1 MRRRSFATKTAAV
14 ILSAAMVL
22 SASPSFAADADS
34 SEETLDTGAE
44 VILDAEAVEV
54 TDAGAADT
62 EADEVTDAD
71 DTDTETDEV
80 TDTDATD
87 AETNENTEADTDS
100 SEDAAFIVSVEE
112 YTGDDLDTEA
122 FIDEDSEEDT
132 ESTATF
138 GYGTLSMT
146 YDEFYSALGFD
157 VSSVDAVSSA
167 TTSKSSMFANEYTSE
182 VTESGYTIY
191 GVKVPVYVEE
201 GASEDLLAAVTF
213 NADPETAEDGVQ
225 YWTVSGDTVTA
236 PTLETKATVTDAT
249 ATLST
254 SSNWGDYL
262 VAIDESS
269 TAYLRNTRSDEGF
282 AVGSNILGIV
292 VTTEEGN
299 SYGLTHMNNIWV
311 QTYEFAFNADDANT
325 AGLVGETIS
334 TVTYIVPEGLYV
346 YSFAEG
352 IYVKPAAAE
361 EFTGSFN
368 SDGTQFTL
376 DSELSSSVED
386 ATISI
391 TYKVSRTTYTL
402 LSTTTIGTGRTF
414 TLETALTDESVPE
427 GTVPTVTISSST
439 YSDITV
445 SYPMFDWQETELTA
459 LVAEANALVTEAED
473 PAYSYSTLAAHA
485 EEGQEILDSNGS
497 ASEAAD
503 IISELTELIEAATPY
518 YGTMTL
524 TYEEFYSC
532 LVGDASS
539 VDAVS
544 SATTS
549 KYSMFANESISE
561 VTDDGYTIYGVANV
575 PVKVLP
581 SVTSEQK
588 ALITANEEDA
598 EAPTQYW
605 MVNADGVTA
614 TTLYVADTVTDA
626 TAELSTSSNW
636 GDYLVAITES
646 STSYLRNSREDTF
659 AVGSNILGI
668 VVTITDGSS
677 YGLTHMNN
685 IWVQTYEFAFNA
697 DDTNTAGLV
706 GKTISS
712 VTYIVPDASY
722 VYTFEDGIY
731 VKTDYTATAI
741 SGMFSDENTVFTLDG
756 AIPSSFQDATI
767 TITYKVGRT
776 TYTLLSETTIGSAL
790 SFTLDTAV
798 PETDENGDA
807 VVPTVTISSSN
818 YADIEAYYGGLS
830 WQSDLTAC
838 TAVLSAA
845 SYTYDGTA
853 KTPAVTVTAA
863 DGTVLTE
870 GTDYVVYYS
879 DNVSVGTATVT
890 IIGTGTYGG
899 TLTETFTIKAS
910 SSSSSETVKDG
921 LTLDSDG
928 VFRYYEN
935 DVFTGTYS
943 GVASYD
949 GGLFFINSSLVDKD
963 ANGLCLYDDVWYFV
977 SLGQVQLQYTGLAL
991 YDGEWFYITE
1001 GILDTTVNGLIP
1013 YDGETFLVAAGRL
1026 LLDYNGLWLNSSSI
1040 GGDDQW
1046 YFIAAGQVQNVTQVT
1061 MYDGAFFYVVNG
1073 ILASDYNGTVEYD
1086 GAVFTV
1092 VAGQLYGE
1100 AE

>member
-1 MRRRSFATKTAAV
+1 MRKRSFATKTAAV
-14 ILSAAMVL
+14 ILSAAVAL
-22 SASPSFAADADS
+22 SASPAFAAEAES
-34 SEETLDTGAE
+34 SEEILDEGAE
-44 VILDAEAVEV
+44 VILDAESEEETGVAV
-54 TDAGAADT
+54 TDT
-62 EADEVTDAD
+62 Q
-71 DTDTETDEV
+71 TDEV
-80 TDTDATD
+80 TDTDTAD
-87 AETNENTEADTDS
+87 SDTDDS
-100 SEDAAFIVSVEE
+100 MDTALVVSVEE

-122 FIDEDSEEDT
+122 LIAEASET
-132 ESTATF
+132 ENTETVTS

-146 YDEFYSALGFD
+146 YADFYFALGFN

-167 TTSKSSMFANEYTSE
+167 TTGKSTMFANEYTSE
-182 VTESGYTIY
+182 VTENGYTIY

-201 GASEDLLAAVTF
+201 GASESLLAAVTF
-213 NADPETAEDGVQ
+213 NADPETAETGVQ
-225 YWTVSGDTVTA
+225 YWTVSGSTVTV

-262 VAIDESS
+262 VAISETS
-269 TAYLRNTRSDEGF
+269 TSNLRNTRSDEGF
-282 AVGSNILGIV
+282 TVGSNILGIV

-346 YSFAEG
+346 YSFADG

-361 EFTGSFN
+361 EITGSFKT
-368 SDGTQFTL
+368 SGSSTFFVL
-376 DSELSSSVED
+376 DSALSSAVED

-391 TYKVSRTTYTL
+391 TYKVGRTTYTL
-402 LSTTTIGTGRTF
+402 LEATDVGTNTAF
-414 TLETALTDESVPE
+414 TLSESIPDA
-427 GTVPTVTISSST
+427 TVPTVTISSST

-445 SYPMFDWQETELTA
+445 SYPMFDWQKTELTA
-459 LVAEANALVTEAED
+459 LVAEANALVTAAED
-473 PAYSYSTLAAHA
+473 PAYSYDTLAAHA
-485 EEGQEILDSNGS
+485 AEGQEILDNDGS

-532 LVGDASS
+532 ILGDTSS

-544 SATTS
+544 SATTGKS
-549 KYSMFANESISE
+549 SMFANESTSE
-561 VTDDGYTIYGVANV
+561 VTDDGYTIYGVTNV

-588 ALITANEEDA
+588 ALITANEEGT
-598 EAPTQYW
+598 EAPAQYW
-605 MVNADGVTA
+605 TVNANGIIK
-614 TTLYVADTVTDA
+614 TTLSVADTVTDA

-646 STSYLRNSREDTF
+646 STSYLRNTRSDDGF

-668 VVTITDGSS
+668 VVETTDGSS

-697 DDTNTAGLV
+697 DDSNTAGLV

-722 VYTFEDGIY
+722 VYSFADGIY
-731 VKTDYTATAI
+731 VKPDYTATAI
-741 SGMFSDENTVFTLDG
+741 SGMFSDENSVFTLDS
-756 AIPSSFQDATI
+756 AIPATIQDATI

-790 SFTLDTAV
+790 SFTLETAV

-807 VVPTVTISSSN
+807 VKPTVTISSSN

-830 WQSDLTAC
+830 WQSDLTDC
-838 TAVLSAA
+838 SAVLSTT

-870 GTDYVVYYS
+870 GTDYDVYYS
-879 DNVSVGTATVT
+879 NNVSTGTATVT
-890 IIGTGTYGG
+890 IVGTGTYGG
-899 TLTETFTIKAS
+899 TLTKTFTIKKAS
-910 SSSSSETVKDG
+910 SSSSSATTVKDG

-935 DVFTGTYS
+935 GVFTGTYS
-943 GVASYD
+943 GVVPYD
-949 GGLFFINSSLVDKD
+949 EGLFFINSSLVDKG
-963 ANGLCLYDDVWYFV
+963 ANGLCLYEDTWYFV
-977 SLGQVQLQYTGLAL
+977 SEGQIQLQHTGLAL

-1001 GILDTTVNGLIP
+1001 GILDTEVNGLIP
-1013 YDGETFLVAAGRL
+1013 YDGATFLVAAGRL
-1026 LLDYNGLWLNSSSI
+1026 LLDYNGLWLNDVVV
-1040 GGDDQW
+1040 GGDNQW
-1046 YFIAAGQVQNVTQVT
+1046 YFLAAGQVQNVTQVV
-1061 MYDGAFFYVVNG
+1061 MYDGEFFYVVNG
-1073 ILASDYNGTVEYD
+1073 VLASGYNGTIEY
-1086 GAVFTV
+1086 GGVTFLV
-1092 VAGQLYGE
+1092 VAGQLYAN

>member
-1 MRRRSFATKTAAV
+1 MRKRNFATKTAAV
-14 ILSAAMVL
+14 ILSAAMAL
-22 SASPSFAADADS
+22 SACPAFAAETDS
-34 SEETLDTGAE
+34 SEEIPDAGAE
-44 VILDAEAVEV
+44 VILDAEADTVV
-54 TDAGAADT
+54 TDETTAAEEAVDDETT
-62 EADEVTDAD
+62 EADADEAAASGTEESAAAVTNEAAD
-71 DTDTETDEV
+71 DGSQDTALV
-80 TDTDATD
+80 
-87 AETNENTEADTDS
+87 
-100 SEDAAFIVSVEE
+100 ISVEE

-122 FIDEDSEEDT
+122 LIAETSETET
-132 ESTATF
+132 ESAETVTS

-146 YDEFYSALGFD
+146 YAEFYSMLGYG
-157 VSSVDAVSSA
+157 VSSVDSVSSA
-167 TTSKSSMFANEYTSE
+167 TTSKNAMFANEYTSE

-201 GASEDLLAAVTF
+201 GASESLLAAVTF

-225 YWTVSGDTVTA
+225 YWTVSGSTVTA

-262 VAIDESS
+262 VAITETS
-269 TAYLRNTRSDEGF
+269 TSNLRNTRSDEGF

-346 YSFAEG
+346 YNFADG

-361 EFTGSFN
+361 EITGSFKT
-368 SDGTQFTL
+368 SGSSTIFVL
-376 DSELSSSVED
+376 DSALSSAVED

-391 TYKVSRTTYTL
+391 TYKVGRTTYTL
-402 LSTTTIGTGRTF
+402 LEATEVGTNTAF
-414 TLETALTDESVPE
+414 TLSESIPDE
-427 GTVPTVTISSST
+427 TVPTVTISSST

-445 SYPMFDWQETELTA
+445 SYPMFDWQKTELTA
-459 LVAEANALVTEAED
+459 LVTEANALVTAAED
-473 PAYSYSTLAAHA
+473 PAYSYDTLAAHA
-485 EEGQEILDSNGS
+485 AEGQEILDNNGS
-497 ASEAAD
+497 ASEAKE

-544 SATTS
+544 SATTG

-561 VTDDGYTIYGVANV
+561 VTDAGYTIYGVTNV

-588 ALITANEEDA
+588 ALITADEDGA
-598 EAPTQYW
+598 EAPAQYW
-605 MVNADGVTA
+605 TVNANGVTA
-614 TTLYVADTVTDA
+614 TTLNVAATVTDA

-646 STSYLRNSREDTF
+646 STSYLRNTRSDEGF

-668 VVTITDGSS
+668 VVKTTDGSS

-697 DDTNTAGLV
+697 DDANTAGLV

-712 VTYIVPDASY
+712 VTFIVPDASY
-722 VYTFEDGIY
+722 VYSFADGIY
-731 VKTDYTATAI
+731 VKPDYTATAI
-741 SGMFSDENTVFTLDG
+741 SGMFSNENSVFTLDSAIPG
-756 AIPSSFQDATI
+756 AIQDATI

-776 TYTLLSETTIGSAL
+776 TYTLLSETTIGSTL
-790 SFTLDTAV
+790 SFTLETAV

-807 VVPTVTISSSN
+807 VEPTVTISSSN

-830 WQSDLTAC
+830 WQSDLTDC
-838 TAVLSAA
+838 TAVLSTT

-879 DNVSVGTATVT
+879 NNVSAGTATVT
-890 IIGTGTYGG
+890 IVGTGTYGG
-899 TLTETFTIKAS
+899 TLTKTFTIQKAAS
-910 SSSSSETVKDG
+910 SSSSSTTVKDC

-935 DVFTGTYS
+935 GVFTGTYS
-943 GVASYD
+943 GVVSYD
-949 GGLFFINSSLVDKD
+949 GGLFFINDSLVDKN
-963 ANGLCLYDDVWYFV
+963 ANGLCLYNDVWYFV
-977 SLGQVQLQYTGLAL
+977 SEGQVQLEHTGLAL
-991 YDGEWFYITE
+991 YDGEWFYITD

-1013 YDGETFLVAAGRL
+1013 YDNATFLVAAGRL
-1026 LLDYNGLWLNSSSI
+1026 LLDYNGLWLNASSI

-1046 YFIAAGQVQNVTQVT
+1046 YFIAAGKVQNVTQVV
-1061 MYDGAFFYVVNG
+1061 MYDGEFFYVVNG
-1073 ILASDYNGTVEYD
+1073 VLASDYNGTIEYD
-1086 GAVFTV
+1086 GATFLV
-1092 VAGQLYGE
+1092 VAGQLY
-1100 AE
+1100 ANV